1 MYELCGYGA
10 VRGGG
15 EGEGRIV
22 PGRVSGRCCPL
33 CDLPSVLGGAGS
45 EVRGFPAGRGTQLL
59 SGSLCVATRVSGSEI
74 QCNSWPNPVSCV
86 FSVIAGD

>member
-10 VRGGG
+10 VRGG

-22 PGRVSGRCCPL
+22 PGRVSGRCTL

-45 EVRGFPAGRGTQLL
+45 EVPSGEGSTAAVWESVCCYPGFR
-59 SGSLCVATRVSGSEI
+59 
-74 QCNSWPNPVSCV
+74 
-86 FSVIAGD
+86 F